1 MNQQQSICSQAREKT
16 RAKRAATQ
24 VFSFFTLRAAAFVN
38 CAALVIACVFLF
50 VNGIGALDTPS
61 SGSVRINGVDITG
74 VSREQRRQ
82 VRRSTVSF
90 IFQTFNLFPALTALE
105 NVRFGADAAGRAD
118 AAEVAGQTLDAVGLG
133 DRIARAEELAPSL

>member
-50 VNGIGALDTPS
+50 VNGIGALDIEFVLDSPREMMT
-61 SGSVRINGVDITG
+61 SGGV
-74 VSREQRRQ
+74 
-82 VRRSTVSF
+82 
-90 IFQTFNLFPALTALE
+90 FP
-105 NVRFGADAAGRAD
+105 
-118 AAEVAGQTLDAVGLG
+118 
-133 DRIARAEELAPSL
+133 